1 MTQLRAL
8 FNTVAALAV
17 VFSLGACASKVPGRI
32 DKAETPT
39 EHFPL
44 TAKEQ
49 PHEIALAV
57 HANGVSQNQAN
68 ALSGFVED
76 WQAAGRGVI
85 TIQAPVGGADPGMAG
100 RMGDLVT
107 DALIA
112 IGVDQSAIQLLGYD
126 AQGSAVA
133 PIRVRFQALEAV
145 VAPCGQKWGSLS
157 SSATNQVQQNFGC
170 AVTANMAAQIANPA
184 DILAP
189 QGLTPVD
196 AARRQMVVDKYRKGE
211 LTSSA
216 KDDQAQG
223 VVSNAVK

>member
-1 MTQLRAL
+1 MKILL
-8 FNTVAALAV
+8 
-17 VFSLGACASKVPGRI
+17 
-32 DKAETPT
+32 KAT

-49 PHEIALAV
+49 PREIALAV
-57 HANGVSQNQAN
+57 HANGVSQTQAN
-68 ALSGFVED
+68 ALSAFVED
-76 WQAAGRGVI
+76 WRVAGSGVI
-85 TIQAPVGGADPGMAG
+85 TIQAPVGGADPAMAG
-100 RMGDLVT
+100 RMGDFVT

-112 IGVDQSAIQLLGYD
+112 SGVDQSAIQQLGYD
-126 AQGSAVA
+126 AQGSAIA
-133 PIRVRFQALEAV
+133 PIRVSYQTLEAV
-145 VAPCGQKWGSLS
+145 VAPCGLKWGSLS

-184 DILAP
+184 DILTP

-196 AARRQMVVDKYRKGE
+196 ASRRQMVIDKYRKGE

>member
-1 MTQLRAL
+1 MTPSRAL
-8 FNTVAALAV
+8 IKTLAV
-17 VFSLGACASKVPGRI
+17 LVACASLSACASKVPGRI

-49 PHEIALAV
+49 PHEIALAI
-57 HANGVSQNQAN
+57 HANGVSTTQAA

-76 WQAAGRGVI
+76 WRAAGGGII
-85 TIQAPVGGADPGMAG
+85 TIQAPVAGADPALAG
-100 RMGDLVT
+100 RMGDSVT

-133 PIRVRFQALEAV
+133 PIRVSYQALEAV
-145 VAPCGQKWGSLS
+145 VAPCGLKWGNLS

-196 AARRQMVVDKYRKGE
+196 AGRRQTVIDKYRKGE
-211 LTSSA
+211 LTASA
-216 KDDQAQG
+216 KDEQAQG

>member
-1 MTQLRAL
+1 MTPSRAL
-8 FNTVAALAV
+8 IKTLAV
-17 VFSLGACASKVPGRI
+17 LVAFASLSACASKVPGRI

-49 PHEIALAV
+49 PHEIALAI
-57 HANGVSQNQAN
+57 HANGVSTTQAA

-76 WQAAGRGVI
+76 WRMAGGGII
-85 TIQAPVGGADPGMAG
+85 TIQAPVAGADPALAG
-100 RMGDLVT
+100 RMGDFVT

-133 PIRVRFQALEAV
+133 PIRVSYQALEAV
-145 VAPCGQKWGSLS
+145 VAPCGLKWGNLS

-196 AARRQMVVDKYRKGE
+196 AGRRQTVIDKYRKGE
-211 LTSSA
+211 LTASA
-216 KDDQAQG
+216 KDEQAQG

>member
-1 MTQLRAL
+1 MTQSRAMISTL
-8 FNTVAALAV
+8 TVLALCA
-17 VFSLGACASKVPGRI
+17 SLGACASKVPGRI

-49 PHEIALAV
+49 AHEIALAV
-57 HANGVSQNQAN
+57 HANGVSLTQAN
-68 ALSGFVED
+68 ALSNLVAD
-76 WQAAGRGVI
+76 WREAGEGVI
-85 TIQAPVGGADPGMAG
+85 IIQAPVGGADPDMAG
-100 RMGDLVT
+100 RMGDQVA

-112 IGVDQSAIQLLGYD
+112 SGVNQASIQLLGYD
-126 AQGSAVA
+126 AKGSAVA
-133 PIRVRFQALEAV
+133 PIRVSYQALEAV
-145 VAPCGQKWGSLS
+145 VVPCGLKWGNLS

-184 DILAP
+184 DILTP

-196 AARRQMVVDKYRKGE
+196 AGRRQLVIEKYRKGE
-211 LTSSA
+211 LTASA
-216 KDDQAQG
+216 KDEQAQG